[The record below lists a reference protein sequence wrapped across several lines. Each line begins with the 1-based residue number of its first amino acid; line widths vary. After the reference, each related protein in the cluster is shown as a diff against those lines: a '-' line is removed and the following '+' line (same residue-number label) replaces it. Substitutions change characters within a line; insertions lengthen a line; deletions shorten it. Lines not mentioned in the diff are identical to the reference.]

1 MTSYCICTK
10 FLTISSDRAFVRELC
25 KITCSCSSDIRTGIM
40 PGYQHFN
47 YCFPEKSC
55 SCLKFGRKYQ
65 TNQINRK
72 NTYPYSERNRLVWHN
87 NDLSLFVKP
96 PLTHP
101 QTAKTNAPSL
111 HQTGAYL
118 TWANRICV
126 FTCPERHRN
135 IHWSSLNE
143 IRSVSAKDLVWV
155 MDNLRPVPT
164 EGRYG

>member
-1 MTSYCICTK
+1 MTVLSC
-10 FLTISSDRAFVRELC
+10 ANFVKLHVAVLVTFGQELC
-25 KITCSCSSDIRTGIM
+25 QDTSILTTA
-40 PGYQHFN
+40 
-47 YCFPEKSC
+47 FPKNLVPVLNLAE
-55 SCLKFGRKYQ
+55 KYQ